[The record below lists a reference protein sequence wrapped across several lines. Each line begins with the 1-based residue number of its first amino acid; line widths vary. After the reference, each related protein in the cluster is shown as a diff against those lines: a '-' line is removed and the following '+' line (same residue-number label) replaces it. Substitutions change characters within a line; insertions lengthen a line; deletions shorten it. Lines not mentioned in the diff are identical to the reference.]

1 MWEDSATIQNG
12 KKKRKWHH
20 ELYINNIYSYKNQY
34 ITDSKEENEYEIS
47 KIYSNYKHIAILQ
60 VLWISGDIAKEN
72 QNHELMT
79 HVCKRKGQI

>member
-1 MWEDSATIQNG
+1 MASKEKMKLWISIIKLFSMYTQNVRRQCNNTKW

-60 VLWISGDIAKEN
+60 VL
-72 QNHELMT
+72 
-79 HVCKRKGQI
+79 